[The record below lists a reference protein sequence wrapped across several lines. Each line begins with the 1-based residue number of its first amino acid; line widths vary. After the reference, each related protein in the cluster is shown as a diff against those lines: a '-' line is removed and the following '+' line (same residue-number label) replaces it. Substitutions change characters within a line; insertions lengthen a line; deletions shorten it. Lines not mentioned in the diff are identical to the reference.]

1 MHVWLERT
9 CLSGCQL
16 EETLTASIDLND
28 LNTLGDAL
36 KFMIFLA
43 LWPTGIE
50 DQVCDM
56 PHAHVE
62 SLDYCSV
69 TPITPHFCSC
79 HQLDSA
85 RP

>member
-36 KFMIFLA
+36 KFMIFLE
-43 LWPTGIE
+43 L
-50 DQVCDM
+50 
-56 PHAHVE
+56 
-62 SLDYCSV
+62 
-69 TPITPHFCSC
+69 
-79 HQLDSA
+79 
-85 RP
+85 